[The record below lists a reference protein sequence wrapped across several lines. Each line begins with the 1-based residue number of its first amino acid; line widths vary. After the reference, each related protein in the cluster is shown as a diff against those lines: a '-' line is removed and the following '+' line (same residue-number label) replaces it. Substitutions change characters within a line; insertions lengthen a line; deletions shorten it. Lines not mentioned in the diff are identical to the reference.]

1 MIRTCPYTISGLS
14 LERKRT
20 KNTSC
25 QYFPRFCVFF
35 SCMGRHIKQYLY
47 FTKYTSLLGYGFD
60 LLQDSLSK
68 CWNGKWAF
76 TWRHNTLNIHILL
89 FQVTI
94 VAKQQLSSN
103 TAWLCDW
110 HCDRCITGL
119 LLINSSSWINNYEKK
134 NRRFK
139 EKENLSHSIFL
150 STLYGHMMDGTLE

>member
-1 MIRTCPYTISGLS
+1 MLIINYIHVHDTYMSIHNLWSQSWKKAYKKYLLS
-14 LERKRT
+14 I
-20 KNTSC
+20 
-25 QYFPRFCVFF
+25 FPTFLCFFF

-103 TAWLCDW
+103 TALCDW

-119 LLINSSSWINNYEKK
+119 LLITSSSWINNYEKK
-134 NRRFK
+134 Q
-139 EKENLSHSIFL
+139 EI
-150 STLYGHMMDGTLE
+150 